1 MEHAPTAT
9 FLLFVKLLDGRTL
22 ALDVAPHE
30 TVPELK
36 DKIHATINIRPS
48 QQRLVFSGKNI
59 DCAHTLDS
67 CGIQASS
74 SVWMMVR
81 EVVG

>member
-1 MEHAPTAT
+1 MEHAPTAS
-9 FLLFVKLLDGRTL
+9 FLLFVKSLDGRTL

-30 TVPELK
+30 TISELK
-36 DKIHATINIRPS
+36 DKIHATIDIRPS

-59 DCAHTLDS
+59 DGAHTLDS